1 MLKYCVGIGDGCR
14 LHWHALAV
22 VLTQYVGV
30 GLTMVIGSGS
40 LALAVYTEY
49 WCWFTVVLFADG
61 DDDYNVMK
69 GGRVEVLFY
78 VAGEDCDG

>member
-1 MLKYCVGIGDGCR
+1 
-14 LHWHALAV
+14 
-22 VLTQYVGV
+22 
-30 GLTMVIGSGS
+30 MVIGSGS
-40 LALAVYTEY
+40 LALAVYAEHWY
-49 WCWFTVVLFADG
+49 WFTVVLFADG